1 MSKTLSYE
9 DNITDNSNT
18 LYTDVIMKVY
28 PQDEWDTM
36 LTNTKFLRIHILAMI
51 KNFIDSEKTIC
62 IKEFSDKPAMIYD
75 DPTKFNFGV
84 HEISTDQI
92 IIKDAFS
99 LSKVNTQ
106 NSLINPKYSL
116 VLEALNSYN
125 VTTKNWDNYLD
136 DIFLYYVA
144 DNLYNSRVQK
154 IMIEDTIDIL
164 KRWEDISDLKTKDMI
179 RAYNASHNISKYDHT
194 TFWQEPLDLI
204 SKKYWEKFSFVLTIN
219 DYDIYNEENSKYLD
233 IIAEKYFNKGYFD
246 EIVIKMNY
254 FYWHDDFKKII
265 DWTSKNL
272 KSALVSYRFNTIFSN
287 NEKNR
292 YFDDN
297 EAGLYGDIQRKN
309 NVIEELE
316 MFESRLPIFLN
327 QILTNPQTYGF
338 ELEGGY
344 FGQEGDIS
352 DISLDSIEFEKY
364 KEIFCKISSLS
375 PFAQTNDSFVK
386 IFRDPLKKIFV
397 CMKRD

>member
-1 MSKTLSYE
+1 
-9 DNITDNSNT
+9 
-18 LYTDVIMKVY
+18 
-28 PQDEWDTM
+28 
-36 LTNTKFLRIHILAMI
+36 
-51 KNFIDSEKTIC
+51 
-62 IKEFSDKPAMIYD
+62 
-75 DPTKFNFGV
+75 
-84 HEISTDQI
+84 
-92 IIKDAFS
+92 
-99 LSKVNTQ
+99 
-106 NSLINPKYSL
+106 
-116 VLEALNSYN
+116 
-125 VTTKNWDNYLD
+125 
-136 DIFLYYVA
+136 
-144 DNLYNSRVQK
+144 
-154 IMIEDTIDIL
+154 
-164 KRWEDISDLKTKDMI
+164 
-179 RAYNASHNISKYDHT
+179 
-194 TFWQEPLDLI
+194 
-204 SKKYWEKFSFVLTIN
+204 
-219 DYDIYNEENSKYLD
+219 
-233 IIAEKYFNKGYFD
+233 
-246 EIVIKMNY
+246 MNY
-254 FYWHDDFKKII
+254 FYWYDDFKKII

>member
-18 LYTDVIMKVY
+18 LYSDVIMNVY
-28 PQDEWDTM
+28 PQDEWDTI
-36 LTNTKFLRIHILAMI
+36 LTNTKFLRIHILTMI

-84 HEISTDQI
+84 HEISTDHI

-125 VTTKNWDNYLD
+125 VTTENWDKYLD

-164 KRWEDISDLKTKDMI
+164 KRWEDHSDLKTKDMI
-179 RAYNASHNISKYDHT
+179 RTYNANHNITKYDHT
-194 TFWQEPLDLI
+194 TFWQEPLNLI

-219 DYDIYNEENSKYLD
+219 DYEIYNEDNSKYLD
-233 IIAEKYFNKGYFD
+233 VIAEKYFNNGYFD

-309 NVIEELE
+309 TVIEELE
-316 MFESRLPIFLN
+316 MFKSRLPIFLN

-344 FGQEGDIS
+344 FGQEGDIY
-352 DISLDSIEFEKY
+352 IRYI
-364 KEIFCKISSLS
+364 
-375 PFAQTNDSFVK
+375 T
-386 IFRDPLKKIFV
+386 
-397 CMKRD
+397 